1 MEIWSEVNIYISK
14 FQLKNF
20 RNYSDTTLEIGKG
33 INYLI
38 GENGKGKSN
47 FLEAVYALSIG
58 KSFRTSIIKNLIRND
73 SNVRYTMIRG
83 IANQDTNVIDL
94 SLAFSYE
101 KLSKLSKKY
110 LFNGS
115 EVSSTDFIGRLN
127 VVLFEAKD
135 LNIVMGGPAERR
147 KFLDIHISQQDHSYL
162 KALQR
167 FNKVLISRN
176 RVLKDIKF
184 NRSSKIELEFWTEKI
199 IEDGLIIYKERELK
213 LNQIR
218 DQASIVFSKL
228 IKSKEALD
236 IEFKPSF
243 SEFSSEVIDS
253 DILYKIYHDISSK
266 EVLAGTTLVGPHRD
280 DFRIFINRKEASEF
294 CSRGQIRTITLS
306 MKLGEAN
313 VLNNNINQSPVLALD
328 DVLSELDQARRD
340 TIMEYISDYEQ
351 VLLTVPDSKLINNHH
366 HNSYIVDHGNIIIK

>member
-1 MEIWSEVNIYISK
+1 
-14 FQLKNF
+14 
-20 RNYSDTTLEIGKG
+20 
-33 INYLI
+33 
-38 GENGKGKSN
+38 
-47 FLEAVYALSIG
+47 
-58 KSFRTSIIKNLIRND
+58 
-73 SNVRYTMIRG
+73 MIRG
-83 IANQDTNVIDL
+83 IANQDTNISDL
-94 SLAFSYE
+94 SLTFSHE
-101 KLSKLSKKY
+101 KLTKLSKKY

-176 RVLKDIKF
+176 KVLKEIKF

-199 IEDGLIIYKERELK
+199 IEDGLIIYKERELR

-218 DQASIVFSKL
+218 DQARVIFSTL
-228 IKSKEALD
+228 IKSKEELD

-243 SEFSSEVIDS
+243 SDFNSNLIDK
-253 DILYKIYHDISSK
+253 DALFKIYNDISSR
-266 EVLAGTTLVGPHRD
+266 EISAGATLVGPHRD
-280 DFRIFINRKEASEF
+280 DFKIFVNRKEASEF
-294 CSRGQIRTITLS
+294 CSRGQIRTIILS

-313 VLNNNINQSPVLALD
+313 VLNNNTNQSPVLALD
-328 DVLSELDQARRD
+328 DVLSELDQGRRD

-351 VLLTVPDSKLINNHH
+351 VLLTVPDSKLINHH
-366 HNSYIVDHGNIIIK
+366 HNSYIVNDGNIIVK